1 VKQLTS
7 LTICVAFGLVLDRGF
22 NHGQLTVQL
31 AAAADDAKHWTERG
45 AGKMARGLYRFS
57 L

>member
-45 AGKMARGLYRFS
+45 AGKMARGL
-57 L
+57 